1 MANEHNIHDTEHTKG
16 EHEGREEAHHEHA
29 HAHTHE
35 SPEHDELKRQLDT
48 QRRLKDKFLMEHP
61 QSPLLP
67 EDKED
72 FRGANYYPV
81 NLAYKVVA
89 TFRSGGTPRHLPGT
103 DFDRRPERIYA
114 RGRLQFEIDGQKLS
128 LVAFDPPADEPL
140 HGNRLFVPFRDKTSS
155 KETYGA
161 GRYLDLNKRPGDQY
175 VLDFNRA
182 YNPYCAYSPYYS
194 CPIPPG
200 ENTLAVE
207 IRAGKSRFTNKIREL
222 RCQNQARCPVLRN
235 TRRTN
240 MMGVMRQIR

>member
-1 MANEHNIHDTEHTKG
+1 MANEHNAHNTEHTRKDD
-16 EHEGREEAHHEHA
+16 EKHEESHHEHTHT
-29 HAHTHE
+29 HAHE
-35 SPEHDELKRQLDT
+35 STEHADLKRQLDT
-48 QRRLKDKFLMEHP
+48 QRRLKDKFLLEHP

-67 EDKED
+67 EDKEHST
-72 FRGANYYPV
+72 GANYYPV
-81 NLAYKVVA
+81 NLEYRVTA
-89 TFRSGGTPRHLPGT
+89 TFVPEEHPGVFRVQT
-103 DFDRRPERIYA
+103 STGDQKEYTRA
-114 RGRLQFEIDGQKLS
+114 GRLQFEIDDQKLS
-128 LVAFDPPADEPL
+128 LVAFEPPADEPL

-207 IRAGKSRFTNKIREL
+207 IRAGEKSFHE
-222 RCQNQARCPVLRN
+222 
-235 TRRTN
+235 
-240 MMGVMRQIR
+240 

>member
-16 EHEGREEAHHEHA
+16 EHEGREETHHEHA

-35 SPEHDELKRQLDT
+35 SPEHAEVKRQLDT
-48 QRRLKDKFLMEHP
+48 QRRLKDKFLLEHP

-67 EDKED
+67 EDREG
-72 FRGANYYPV
+72 FRGANYFPV
-81 NLAYKVVA
+81 NLEYKVVA
-89 TFRSGGTPRHLPGT
+89 TFVPEEHPGIFRVQT
-103 DFDRRPERIYA
+103 STGDQKEYKRA
-114 RGRLQFEIDGQKLS
+114 GRLQFEIDGQKLS
-128 LVAFDPPADEPL
+128 LVAFEPPADEPL

-207 IRAGKSRFTNKIREL
+207 IRAGEKSFHE
-222 RCQNQARCPVLRN
+222 
-235 TRRTN
+235 
-240 MMGVMRQIR
+240 